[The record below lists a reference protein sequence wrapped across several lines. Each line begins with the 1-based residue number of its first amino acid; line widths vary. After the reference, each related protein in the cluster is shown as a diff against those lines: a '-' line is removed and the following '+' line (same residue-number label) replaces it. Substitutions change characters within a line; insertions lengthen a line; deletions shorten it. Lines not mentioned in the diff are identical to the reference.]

1 MPILGLLGL
10 LVGSFL
16 TVVAYRVPLNL
27 LSAVQEVQQGQ
38 QVQESSYT
46 DACAKPVEGD
56 GRSFNIAWPGSHCP
70 HCKTPLRVWQNIPV
84 IGYLLQ
90 KGRCSHCRES
100 ISIRYPIIEVSTAV
114 AFGALAWRFGFGL
127 QLALALV
134 FVGFLI
140 ALSAI
145 DIEHYI
151 LPDSLTLSL
160 VWLGLLAN
168 TASAFVS
175 IESAVWGAA
184 LGYASLWLIHHVFLL
199 VRKKE
204 GLGYGDFK
212 LLAAIGAWLGV
223 EALPWVLFGAASVG
237 ALVGIGGILFF
248 KRPQDAPLPFG
259 PFLSAAAFGAVLLG
273 F

>member
-1 MPILGLLGL
+1 
-10 LVGSFL
+10 
-16 TVVAYRVPLNL
+16 
-27 LSAVQEVQQGQ
+27 
-38 QVQESSYT
+38 
-46 DACAKPVEGD
+46 
-56 GRSFNIAWPGSHCP
+56 
-70 HCKTPLRVWQNIPV
+70 
-84 IGYLLQ
+84 
-90 KGRCSHCRES
+90 
-100 ISIRYPIIEVSTAV
+100 
-114 AFGALAWRFGFGL
+114 
-127 QLALALV
+127 
-134 FVGFLI
+134 
-140 ALSAI
+140 
-145 DIEHYI
+145 
-151 LPDSLTLSL
+151 
-160 VWLGLLAN
+160 LLAN

-259 PFLSAAAFGAVLLG
+259 PFLSAAGFGAVLLG